1 LRHADGLIHVVDV
14 SGTTDAE
21 GKATRGYDP
30 SSDVKWLREEI
41 VQWVLKNLMDKWGS
55 IKRRHIAT
63 KSSAVDTLQNQF
75 SGYGSRSAVVAR
87 CLDRIGMKEPLEHW
101 SDETVERVVN
111 AFIDERFPTVIA
123 LNKIDHEDSSQNIT
137 KIAKAQ
143 PPESIVLTSA
153 IAEVFLRKLAKQGY
167 VMYTEGTEF
176 VDTREDLIENGDP
189 EGGGLKPMDEKLKQ
203 RLESLRDL
211 VLFRFGSTGVSE
223 VLSRVA
229 QLLGLTPVFLTKHL
243 NFATSNDAKVFRDC
257 VLVKKG
263 STIGDVF
270 KKAMGDVPLAYA
282 EALNASLNAVR
293 VSEDEIVAVGKNDV
307 HILVQT
313 STDANIYRSCL
324 SKLVVRDTIMLAYK
338 QLSVWLQACR
348 IIDICLPLIRFRT
361 NAFNH

>member
-1 LRHADGLIHVVDV
+1 
-14 SGTTDAE
+14 
-21 GKATRGYDP
+21 
-30 SSDVKWLREEI
+30 
-41 VQWVLKNLMDKWGS
+41 LKNLLDKWGS

-87 CLDRIGMKEPLEHW
+87 TLDRMGMKEPLEQW
-101 SDETVERVVN
+101 SDEPVEKVVN

-143 PPESIVLTSA
+143 PAESIVLTSA
-153 IAEVFLRKLAKQGY
+153 ISEVFLRRLTKQGY
-167 VMYTEGTEF
+167 VVYTEGTEF
-176 VDTREDLIENGDP
+176 VDTREDLIDNGDP
-189 EGGGLKPMDEKLKQ
+189 EGGGLKLMDERLKE

-211 VLFRFGSTGVSE
+211 VLFRFGSTGVSD

-229 QLLGLTPVFLTKHL
+229 KLLGLTPVFLTKHL

-263 STIGDVF
+263 STVGDVF

-282 EALNASLNAVR
+282 EAFNSSLNAVR

-307 HILVQT
+307 RSLTQT
-313 STDANIYRSCL
+313 HTDANTHRFYP
-324 SKLVVRDTIMLAYK
+324 SKSVVRDKSHVCPFGRA
-338 QLSVWLQACR
+338 LSNCN
-348 IIDICLPLIRFRT
+348 P
-361 NAFNH
+361 